1 MLEQP
6 GLGESFGKGG
16 LPRPFEKRRKDE
28 GSASPTKPN
37 KNLDRILQN
46 NIIRNAVSHCG
57 TVELNMTEAK
67 PNNLVQ
73 TIERASSILDILAQS
88 PHGISIRELSDKIR
102 LPKGTTHRLLSSLS
116 YFGYVRQDPKTRNYL
131 LGLKLVELGQL
142 ILSQLDLRK
151 EAEPFLRDL
160 AERTKETVHL
170 VFLDR
175 NEIVYIDKVETDQN
189 PSGLKMA
196 SRVGLRNPAHSSA
209 VGKVLLAHFS
219 EEELKNFIKEKGLL
233 KRTENTIVDP
243 TQLRE
248 HLKSVRAQGY
258 AIDDEENEKG
268 IRCVAAPIY
277 NEVGKTVAAMSIS
290 GPAFRITKKLIQE
303 SLKKEVMG
311 TALKISQR
319 LGFRAGR

>member
-1 MLEQP
+1 MSTYQT
-6 GLGESFGKGG
+6 S
-16 LPRPFEKRRKDE
+16 
-28 GSASPTKPN
+28 
-37 KNLDRILQN
+37 
-46 NIIRNAVSHCG
+46 
-57 TVELNMTEAK
+57 K

-73 TIERASSILDILAQS
+73 TIERASSILDILGQS
-88 PHGISIRELSDKIR
+88 PQGISIRELSTKIK

-116 YFGYVRQDPKTRNYL
+116 YFGYVRQDLKTRNYL

-142 ILSQLDLRK
+142 LLGQLDLRK

-175 NEIVYIDKVETDQN
+175 NEIVYIDKVETEQN
-189 PSGLKMA
+189 SSGLKMA

-209 VGKVLLAHFS
+209 VGKVLLAHFP
-219 EEELKNFIKEKGLL
+219 EEELKNFIKEKGLAE
-233 KRTENTIVDP
+233 RTENTIIDP
-243 TQLRE
+243 TQLKD

-277 NEVGKTVAAMSIS
+277 NEVGKTVAAISIS
-290 GPAFRITKKLIQE
+290 GPAFRITKKVIQE
-303 SLKKEVMG
+303 FLKKEVME
-311 TALKISQR
+311 TALKVSQR
-319 LGFRAGR
+319 LGFRDKR

>member
-1 MLEQP
+1 MPENRSL
-6 GLGESFGKGG
+6 
-16 LPRPFEKRRKDE
+16 
-28 GSASPTKPN
+28 
-37 KNLDRILQN
+37 
-46 NIIRNAVSHCG
+46 
-57 TVELNMTEAK
+57 K

-88 PHGISIRELSDKIR
+88 PQGISIRELSDKIK

-142 ILSQLDLRK
+142 LLSQLDLRK
-151 EAEPFLRDL
+151 EAEPFLKDL
-160 AERTKETVHL
+160 AERTRETVHL

-219 EEELKNFIKEKGLL
+219 EEELKNFIKEKGIA

-243 TQLRE
+243 AQLKE
-248 HLKSVRAQGY
+248 HLKSVRALGY

-277 NEVGKTVAAMSIS
+277 NEVGKPVAAISIS
-290 GPAFRITKKLIQE
+290 GPAFRITKKVIQE
-303 SLKKEVMG
+303 SLKKEVVE

-319 LGFRAGR
+319 LGFRGGR